1 MMRLYGNALSLI
13 NVMTLH
19 HRGLLAFPWN
29 RMEHVCLE
37 DFGRL
42 RQLLSLSLTIWSC
55 IALQLFIYFFI
66 FVLGLFDASIKQ
78 ELSELTHHF
87 PLQFQIPFWTS
98 THTSFVFS
106 FSRLLEFNLQ
116 ATCDSSIFIFP
127 LDILL

>member
-1 MMRLYGNALSLI
+1 MRLYGNALSLI

-55 IALQLFIYFFI
+55 VALELFIYLFI
-66 FVLGLFDASIKQ
+66 FVLGLFDASIK
-78 ELSELTHHF
+78 
-87 PLQFQIPFWTS
+87 
-98 THTSFVFS
+98 
-106 FSRLLEFNLQ
+106 
-116 ATCDSSIFIFP
+116 
-127 LDILL
+127 